1 MTRVDADE
9 YIQECLH
16 AIINGAEIVLDSFTV
31 GRFTY
36 NITTSNRNQ
45 RDTPMKTDIFRTLN
59 IISVAA
65 DGKQTE
71 ELLISGHNVAVR

>member
-1 MTRVDADE
+1 MRSSTE
-9 YIQECLH
+9 QKLS
-16 AIINGAEIVLDSFTV
+16 LTPSLV

-36 NITTSNRNQ
+36 NIITSNRNQ